1 MGDNST
7 YVQCFMFQ
15 RNIPLTSFFM
25 LSVYLRYFVSWLS
38 FLKTIQHKFSRGFF
52 LLWLYLF
59 EGLGLAGWVQKS
71 ILGSHAPCGTPF
83 FCCFCQFLIWDLLD
97 NVSGPI
103 MRRIRDSDLID
114 FRKVRQRLKWRI

>member
-52 LLWLYLF
+52 FCGCIFLRDWDWLVGFKSPYSVLTRLVGPLF
-59 EGLGLAGWVQKS
+59 FVVV
-71 ILGSHAPCGTPF
+71 F
-83 FCCFCQFLIWDLLD
+83 
-97 NVSGPI
+97 VS
-103 MRRIRDSDLID
+103 
-114 FRKVRQRLKWRI
+114 F